1 MFKYKKIIIIF
12 SLILSVLFVNITPVL
27 CSTIQ
32 LNFSD
37 SELLRT
43 VENPEVILINNK
55 TSENITVTYYNYNNG
70 YYVFASSSN
79 FSVGASF
86 TIKFL
91 DNNIVLYEN
100 TNFIISNSNN
110 YNFTGAKY
118 PEETTETTETTE
130 NTEENNNNIV
140 IDNTEVLVELKEI
153 KTYLIMFFGLFLF
166 YFGYKLVKE
175 ISNKT
180 KGDY

>member
-37 SELLRT
+37 FDLLQT
-43 VENPEVILINNK
+43 VENPKVVLINNS
-55 TSENITVTYYNYNNG
+55 TSESLSVTYYNHNND
-70 YYVFASSSN
+70 YYVFASSGN

-118 PEETTETTETTE
+118 PEETTESTES
-130 NTEENNNNIV
+130 TEENNNNIV
-140 IDNTEVLVELKEI
+140 IANTEVLAELKEI
-153 KTYLIMFFGLFLF
+153 KTYLIMFFGLFFL
-166 YFGYKLVKE
+166 YFGYKLIKE
-175 ISNKT
+175 ISNKSLRR
-180 KGDY
+180 